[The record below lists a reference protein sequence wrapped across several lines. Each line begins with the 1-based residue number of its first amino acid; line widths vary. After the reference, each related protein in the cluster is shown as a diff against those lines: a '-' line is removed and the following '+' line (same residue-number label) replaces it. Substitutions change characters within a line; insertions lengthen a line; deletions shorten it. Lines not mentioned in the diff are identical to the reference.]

1 MPLQSTPSEPAKL
14 RGVDAHVVATIDDVH
29 LLAGIVVFDRLR
41 HGLREF
47 AAADHRTY
55 EIVAAVAAVARR
67 ARHDRVLQLDQHLA
81 SLYTNGKAFEADAPG
96 VHASSIGSTELP
108 RMVPAGNEPTR
119 ELS

>member
-14 RGVDAHVVATIDDVH
+14 RGVDAHIVATIDDVH

-55 EIVAAVAAVARR
+55 EIVAAFARR

-81 SLYTNGKAFEADAPG
+81 SLYANGKAFEADAPG